1 MKALP
6 TNLHMPRYVVECC
19 TGVGG
24 GGGVS
29 ELRLFLGLAAS
40 A

>member
-6 TNLHMPRYVVECC
+6 TNLHMPRYEVEHCM
-19 TGVGG
+19 GG
-24 GGGVS
+24 RGVS
-29 ELRLFLGLAAS
+29 KLRLFLGLAAL